1 LISWATVLGVTGV
14 AGSTA
19 VGAAPA
25 TTTTVNTTIG
35 YSTSMT
41 STSSTTTTVATPLK
55 VPKSGKFT
63 ILEIGDSL
71 GTDLGGG
78 LAHQLEK
85 SPKIRL
91 ILEGK
96 SSTGLSNS
104 GFYNWPQHLK
114 TFLAQYHPQLTIL
127 LLGGNDEQGTL
138 VNGRAAAFDT
148 PPWRKQYAKN
158 VAAMM
163 DDAINAGSAVLWIGL
178 PIMYPNG
185 YRQGMQ
191 VINSIFAKVAKTKQ
205 RVTFLPTWKFFA
217 NSKGQFRFN
226 AMVDGVQQAIRTSDG
241 IHPTAVGQN
250 VLATYVVQELRILYG
265 LPATPA
271 FPEIFTSK
279 TAR

>member
-1 LISWATVLGVTGV
+1 LISCATVLSVAGV

-19 VGAAPA
+19 AGAA
-25 TTTTVNTTIG
+25 
-35 YSTSMT
+35 ST
-41 STSSTTTTVATPLK
+41 TTTTVATPLRL
-55 VPKSGKFT
+55 PKSGKCT

-78 LAHQLEK
+78 LSHQLEK

-127 LLGGNDEQGTL
+127 LLGGNDEQGII

-148 PPWRKQYAKN
+148 TPWRKQYAKN

-163 DDAINAGSAVLWIGL
+163 DETTKAGSAVLWIGM

-185 YRQGMQ
+185 YRQGIQ
-191 VINSIFAKVAKTKQ
+191 VINSIFAKVAKAKQ

-217 NSKGQFRFN
+217 NSKGQFRFS

-250 VLATYVVQELRILYG
+250 VLATYVVQELKILYG
-265 LPATPA
+265 LSVKPAY
-271 FPEIFTSK
+271 PEIFTSK
-279 TAR
+279 SAR